1 MAKTQHDGI
10 KFPIQIVSEERKCLD
25 LNLTKA
31 QMIKSQLMHVLFTP
45 LGQRI
50 RQPNFGTNLIQ
61 FLFNPNE
68 NETFSDVMSTLK
80 QTIKKWVPDCALE
93 SIEMIE
99 TDNGLGLNAIIRY
112 SVNEDDGTSSVY
124 EIQTPI

>member
-1 MAKTQHDGI
+1 MAKTQHYGI

-31 QMIKSQLMHVLFTP
+31 QMIKSQLMHVLFTH

-124 EIQTPI
+124 EIQTPL

>member
-1 MAKTQHDGI
+1 MAKTQHYGI
-10 KFPIQIVSEERKCLD
+10 KFRIQIVSEERKCLD

>member
-1 MAKTQHDGI
+1 MAKTQHYGI
-10 KFPIQIVSEERKCLD
+10 KFPIQIVSEETKCLD

-124 EIQTPI
+124 EIQTPL

>member
-1 MAKTQHDGI
+1 MAKTQHYGI

-80 QTIKKWVPDCALE
+80 QTIKKWVPDCTLE

-124 EIQTPI
+124 EIQTPL

>member
-1 MAKTQHDGI
+1 MAKTQHYGI
-10 KFPIQIVSEERKCLD
+10 KFPIQIISEEGKCLD

-45 LGQRI
+45 IGQRI
-50 RQPNFGTNLIQ
+50 RHPMFGTNLIQ

-68 NETFSDVMSTLK
+68 NETFSDVMLTLK
-80 QTIKKWVPDCALE
+80 QTVKKWVPDCALE
-93 SIEMIE
+93 EIEIME

-124 EIQTPI
+124 EIQTPL

>member
-1 MAKTQHDGI
+1 MAKTQHYGI

-50 RQPNFGTNLIQ
+50 RQPNFGTNWIQ

-93 SIEMIE
+93 SIEMVE

-124 EIQTPI
+124 EIQTPL

>member
-1 MAKTQHDGI
+1 MAKTQHYGI

-68 NETFSDVMSTLK
+68 NETVK

-124 EIQTPI
+124 EIQTPL

>member
-1 MAKTQHDGI
+1 MAKTQHYDI
-10 KFPIQIVSEERKCLD
+10 KFPIQIVSEEKKCLD

-93 SIEMIE
+93 SIEMVE

-124 EIQTPI
+124 EIQTPL

>member
-1 MAKTQHDGI
+1 MAKTQHYGI
-10 KFPIQIVSEERKCLD
+10 KFPIHIVSEERKCLD

-99 TDNGLGLNAIIRY
+99 TDNGFGLNAIIRY
-112 SVNEDDGTSSVY
+112 SVNEDDVTSSVY

>member
-1 MAKTQHDGI
+1 MAKTQHYGI
-10 KFPIQIVSEERKCLD
+10 KFPIQIVSEEKKCLD

-31 QMIKSQLMHVLFTP
+31 QMVKSQLMHVLFTP

-50 RQPNFGTNLIQ
+50 RQPEFGSNLIQ

-80 QTIKKWVPDCALE
+80 QIIKRWIPDCSLE
-93 SIEMIE
+93 NIIITE
-99 TDNGLGLNAIIRY
+99 TDNGLGLDAKIYY
-112 SVNEDDGTSSVY
+112 SVKEDDGSTSVY
-124 EIQTPI
+124 EVNTPL

>member
-1 MAKTQHDGI
+1 MAKTQHYGI
-10 KFPIQIVSEERKCLD
+10 KFPIQIEKKKKKCLD

-124 EIQTPI
+124 EIQTPL